1 MDGKM
6 KAAIIESPGE
16 LHVRDVP
23 DPSCAP
29 DEVILKVGYS
39 SICNATDVHIWQG
52 TFPAEACPPYPHV
65 LGHECSGS
73 IVEIGKEVDGWS
85 LGDRV
90 SFWVKMSGAFGEYN
104 AVKINKLASVKLS
117 DTFDEKAAPVM
128 EVVGGTLRC
137 MYNNGMQI
145 GDVVVVFGQ
154 GPTGLLLMQEAKL
167 FGAAVVGA
175 VDVFDFRLRKSSELG
190 ADFVFNLL
198 GKDQQTAFEE
208 MRKTLGQVDFVIDAM
223 GNHRWKKGN
232 AIDLGLSL
240 LRRGGI
246 YQVFG
251 HPTEDQPVNIRRLS
265 NENYTMR
272 GFEPGF
278 DISRRLIRFG
288 EGLVAS
294 GRLKVNEMITHSLP
308 LTDLERGLKLCRDS
322 HQETIKVVVKVGS

>member
-1 MDGKM
+1 M

-16 LHVRDVP
+16 LRIKDVP
-23 DPSCAP
+23 DPSCGP

-52 TFPAEACPPYPHV
+52 TFPADACPPYPHV

-73 IVEIGKEVDGWS
+73 IVEIGKDVEGWNI
-85 LGDRV
+85 GDRV
-90 SFWVKMSGAFGEYN
+90 SYWVKMTGAFGEYN
-104 AVKINKLASVKLS
+104 AIKINQLAATKLS
-117 DTFDEKAAPVM
+117 DGFDRQAAPVM

-154 GPTGLLLMQEAKL
+154 GPTGLMLMQEAKL

-175 VDVFDFRLRKSSELG
+175 VDVYDFRLQKSLELG
-190 ADFVFNLL
+190 ADTVFNLTGKNQQGAYEEIRNAL
-198 GKDQQTAFEE
+198 GK
-208 MRKTLGQVDFVIDAM
+208 VDFIIDAM
-223 GNHRWKKGN
+223 GNHRWKQGN

-251 HPTEDQPVNIRRLS
+251 HPTEDQLVNVRRLS

-278 DISRRLIRFG
+278 DISRRLIKFG
-288 EGLVAS
+288 EALVAS
-294 GRLKVNEMITHSLP
+294 GKLKVKEIITHTLP
-308 LTDLERGLKLCRDS
+308 FTELERGLKLCRDR
-322 HQETIKVVVKVGS
+322 HNETIKVVVEVGS